1 MTMTRK
7 QFLGTVMGA
16 AGVALVA
23 GCGGD
28 DAGHLDGSV
37 QRNCAMN
44 GTAVT
49 IEANHGHVLVVTA
62 ADVTAGADK
71 TYDITGTAGHTHM
84 VTITAADFAKLQSNA
99 NGTVMEVS
107 TVGNAHTHAITVICA

>member
-1 MTMTRK
+1 MSMTRK
-7 QFLGTVMGA
+7 QFLGTVLGA
-16 AGVALVA
+16 AGAVALA

-28 DAGHLDGSV
+28 DGGHLDGST

-44 GTAVT
+44 GTTTT
-49 IEANHGHVLVVTA
+49 IEGNHGHVLVVTA

-99 NGTVMEVS
+99 NGTVMEIS
-107 TVGNAHTHAITVICA
+107 TLTDAHTHDITVICA

>member
-16 AGVALVA
+16 AGAALLA

-28 DAGHLDGSV
+28 DGGHLDGST

-44 GTAVT
+44 GTTTMIAS
-49 IEANHGHVLVVTA
+49 NHGHVIVVTA
-62 ADVTAGADK
+62 ADVTSGADK
-71 TYDITGTAGHTHM
+71 TYDIMGTADHTHS

-107 TVGNAHTHAITVICA
+107 TVGNAHMHEITVICA